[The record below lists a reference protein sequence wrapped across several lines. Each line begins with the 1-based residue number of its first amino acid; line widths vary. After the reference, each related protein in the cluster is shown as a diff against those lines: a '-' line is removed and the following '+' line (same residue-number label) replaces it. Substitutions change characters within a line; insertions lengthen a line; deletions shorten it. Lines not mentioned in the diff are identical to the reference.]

1 MVRSFHVLGLFLAFA
16 GAAALAQQPARPA
29 APSTQGLTG
38 SQQPSRDTPAQQSDT
53 PVASGRISGRV
64 LASDNGRPV
73 KRARVFINAAEL
85 PGGRGVLTD
94 DSGAFDFSELPAG
107 RYTMTV
113 SKSGFISL
121 AYGQRRPLQAGTP
134 LQLGDGQTLKGIEF
148 RLPRGGV
155 VAGHVYDED
164 GDSMPGV
171 MVRVMRYEYQQGD
184 RRLVPAGTAQTDD
197 QGQYRVWGLTPGDYY
212 VNAQA
217 RINLPFG
224 GRGGPGGPGGRGAG
238 RGGVPAVIAGALG
251 RFGAPN
257 IAALFNQ
264 DDDQKTYA
272 PTFYPGVTSVAEA
285 KPIVLGLSEE
295 SLNNDFGL
303 KLVSVAR
310 VAGRVSNP
318 DGSSTTAGN
327 VTLIPDAAV
336 ERGAQFGI
344 NYNSRINWDG
354 AFAIGNVPPGR
365 YVLRA
370 RSDDTVQPQFASV
383 PITIG
388 NGDLADLSV
397 ILAAPASISGT
408 VTFPAGQS
416 QPPDLTQMR
425 IAAPSTEQQIGNQAQ
440 ARVEKDGTFTIEGL
454 PAGPHLIRPNGGQRG
469 WTLRS
474 VVVDGRDITDA
485 PVDLRPGQRLSNV
498 TITFSDK
505 VNEITGTITSDR
517 GVPVTEYTALA
528 FSTDQTFWRAQSRHI
543 STARPDQT
551 GKFRIRG
558 LPPGEYYV
566 VTVDP
571 AEQGEWFEPAYL
583 EEHRAGAGRLTLGDG
598 ETKTYDF
605 KVRTQ
610 N

>member
-528 FSTDQTFWRAQSRHI
+528 FSTDQTFWRPQSRHI